1 MKEVLLLAVLVS
13 MFIGVNM
20 VLTARRGGEARRREE
35 AQQRV
40 VAK

>member
-1 MKEVLLLAVLVS
+1 MKELVFLAVLVA

-35 AQQRV
+35 ARQRV